1 MASPDGYIQLT
12 LEFSKEGRRWL
23 GRCRELG
30 TSTFG
35 RTLPETDV
43 KLREAVDC
51 HLNTLEEV
59 GERERFFQEHHIVIR
74 PAAAGRAMVEVK
86 MPAESAS
93 FIKTHLH
100 DMKALAGAV

>member
-1 MASPDGYIQLT
+1 MTSSNGYIQLT
-12 LEFSKEGRRWL
+12 LEFSREGRRWL

-35 RTLPETDV
+35 RTLTEADA

-59 GERERFFQEHHIVIR
+59 GERERFFRDHHIVVR
-74 PAAAGRAMVEVK
+74 PAAAGRAMVEVE

-100 DMKALAGAV
+100 DMKALAGVN